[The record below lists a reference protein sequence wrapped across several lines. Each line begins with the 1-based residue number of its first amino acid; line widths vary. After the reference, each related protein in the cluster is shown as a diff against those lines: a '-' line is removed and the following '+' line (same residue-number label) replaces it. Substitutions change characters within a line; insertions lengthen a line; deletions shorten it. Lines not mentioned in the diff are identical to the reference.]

1 MAGLLYDHLIP
12 SPRHPVTEGDG
23 TEGITTIPQSNQTRK
38 GQNTMTIEQIT
49 AVRCAYLDLRGAFE
63 MIKKGQDL
71 RDHDWDA
78 VELTL
83 GELESAF
90 DIELKDL
97 IETEVKVSA

>member
-1 MAGLLYDHLIP
+1 
-12 SPRHPVTEGDG
+12 
-23 TEGITTIPQSNQTRK
+23 
-38 GQNTMTIEQIT
+38 MTIEQIT
-49 AVRCAYLDLRGAFE
+49 TIRCAYLDLRGALE
-63 MIKKGQDL
+63 MIQKGQDL

-90 DIELKDL
+90 DIELEDL